1 MGCICS
7 SGNTK
12 KNEYET
18 AQKLTIQNPSVK
30 PESIKHNAAMS
41 VEDMIKAKAISI
53 SQGTF
58 VSEKKYIT
66 FLKEYDILEFIGK
79 GKYSF

>member
-18 AQKLTIQNPSVK
+18 AQKLTIQNPCVK
-30 PESIKHNAAMS
+30 HESSKHNAAMS

-58 VSEKKYIT
+58 VTEKKYIT

-79 GKYSF
+79 GKLTF